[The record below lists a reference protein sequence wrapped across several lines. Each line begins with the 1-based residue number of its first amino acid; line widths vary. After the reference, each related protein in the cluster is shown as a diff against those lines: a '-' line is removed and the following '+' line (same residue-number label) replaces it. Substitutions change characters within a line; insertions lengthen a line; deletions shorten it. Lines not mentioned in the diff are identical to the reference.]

1 MTNRLRVSAV
11 VALLAA
17 GAQPAAAD
25 DVADFYKGKTVTIVV
40 GHEPGT
46 GFDVY
51 ARALARHLRR
61 HVLGNPGI
69 VVQNMNGAGGIVAAN
84 WLYNAAPKDGTVLRT
99 FVYSVPFERLLGN
112 AAARYEPAKFT
123 WIGNMEEGA
132 AVCGVSKAAGVDT
145 FEDMRTTETIFGGAS
160 NNGAL
165 VRSALAV
172 RNLLGA
178 KMKVVPGYKGT
189 ASLKIAISRG
199 EVHGVCALMMSTIT
213 SFWRDDYAAGN
224 FFPVLQ
230 LSGRTRIGSNI
241 PHADDYV
248 KSDDDRQLHALVFGV
263 QALGKLYASAPG
275 VPAARRDAL
284 RTALSA
290 TMKDPEFVAEATKS
304 QLDISP
310 MTGAEVEGF
319 IARVSTASSAV
330 IERTKQAYAP

>member
-1 MTNRLRVSAV
+1 MAV

-17 GAQPAAAD
+17 AQPAAAD

-51 ARALARHLRR
+51 ARALQRHLRR
-61 HVLGNPGI
+61 HVPGSPTI
-69 VVQNMNGAGGIVAAN
+69 IVQNMNGAGGIVAAN
-84 WLYNAAPKDGTVLRT
+84 WLYNAAPRDGTVLGT

-112 AAARYEPAKFT
+112 DAARYEPAKFT

-132 AVCGVSKAAGVDT
+132 AVCGVSKAAGVGK

-230 LSGRTRIGSNI
+230 LSGRTRVGAGI

-248 KSDDDRQLHALVFGV
+248 KSDDDRQLHGLVFGV

-275 VPAARRDAL
+275 VPEARREAL
-284 RTALSA
+284 RAALSA
-290 TMKDPEFVAEATKS
+290 TMKDPEFVAEATKA

-319 IARVSTASSAV
+319 IARVSTASPAI